1 MPVTDLR
8 PDADRAGA
16 PVQVKLSPSILNADF
31 GRLAEQVREAEAAG
45 ADYLHV
51 DVMDGQFVPNISL
64 GPAVVAAIRRATTI
78 PLDLHLMIEEPHRF
92 LPEFVKAGAGIMTVH
107 AEAVRHL
114 HATVAAIQDAGVRA
128 GVALNPATP
137 LAAIEEMVDRL
148 DLLLIMTVNPGFGG
162 QALIPETLD
171 KIARARALLDARGAR
186 AELEVDGGV
195 KADNVADVVRRGA
208 RVVVAGSAI
217 FVGGAGIHANTAAIR
232 AEIARA
238 TG

>member
-1 MPVTDLR
+1 MS
-8 PDADRAGA
+8 
-16 PVQVKLSPSILNADF
+16 VQVKLSPSILDADF

-51 DVMDGQFVPNISL
+51 DVMDGQFVPNITL
-64 GPAVVAAIRRATTI
+64 GPAVVAAIRRATTL
-78 PLDLHLMIEEPHRF
+78 PLDLHLMIEEPRRF
-92 LPEFVKAGAGIMTVH
+92 LPQFVEAGTSIMTVH

-114 HATVAAIQDAGVRA
+114 HATVAAIQQAGVRA

-137 LAAIEEMVDRL
+137 LEVVDEIVDRL

-162 QALIPETLD
+162 QQLIPETLD

-186 AELEVDGGV
+186 AELEVDGGI
-195 KADNVADVVRRGA
+195 KADNVAEVVRRGA

-217 FVGGAGIHANTAAIR
+217 FMEGGDIHANTAALR
-232 AEIARA
+232 TEIARA
-238 TG
+238 GS

>member
-1 MPVTDLR
+1 MF
-8 PDADRAGA
+8 
-16 PVQVKLSPSILNADF
+16 VQVKLSPSILDADF

-51 DVMDGQFVPNISL
+51 DVMDGQFVPNITL
-64 GPAVVAAIRRATTI
+64 GPAVIAAIRRATTL
-78 PLDLHLMIEEPHRF
+78 PLDLHLMIEEPRRF
-92 LPEFVKAGAGIMTVH
+92 LSQFVEAGASIMTVH

-114 HATVAAIQDAGVRA
+114 HATVAAIQQAGVRA

-137 LAAIEEMVDRL
+137 LTAVEEIVDRL

-162 QALIPETLD
+162 QQLIPETLD

-186 AELEVDGGV
+186 AELEVDGGI
-195 KADNVADVVRRGA
+195 KAKNVIEVVRRGA

-217 FVGGAGIHANTAAIR
+217 FVGGGGIHANTAALR

-238 TG
+238 TA

>member
-1 MPVTDLR
+1 M
-8 PDADRAGA
+8 
-16 PVQVKLSPSILNADF
+16 QIKLSPSILNADF

-45 ADYLHV
+45 ADYVHV

-64 GPAVVAAIRRATTI
+64 GPAVVAAIQRATSL
-78 PLDLHLMIEEPHRF
+78 PLDLHLMIEEPRRF
-92 LPEFVKAGAGIMTVH
+92 LSEFVRAGASIMTVH

-114 HATVAAIQDAGVRA
+114 HASVAAIQAAGIRA

-137 LAAIEEMVDRL
+137 LAAVEEIVDRL

-171 KIARARALLDARGAR
+171 KIARARAMLDARGAR
-186 AELEVDGGV
+186 AELEVDGGI
-195 KADNVADVVRRGA
+195 KADNIAEVVRRGA

-217 FVGGAGIHANTAAIR
+217 FVGGGGIHANTAALR

-238 TG
+238 GH

>member
-1 MPVTDLR
+1 M
-8 PDADRAGA
+8 
-16 PVQVKLSPSILNADF
+16 QIKLSPSILNADF

-64 GPAVVAAIRRATTI
+64 GPAIVAAIRQATTI
-78 PLDLHLMIEEPHRF
+78 PLDLHLMIEEPRRF
-92 LPEFVKAGAGIMTVH
+92 LREFVEAGAGIMTVH

-114 HATVAAIQDAGVRA
+114 HATVAAIQDAGARA

-137 LAAIEEMVDRL
+137 LSAVEEVVDRL

-171 KIARARALLDARGAR
+171 KIERARALLDGRGAR

-195 KADNVADVVRRGA
+195 KAENVAEVVRRGA

-217 FVGGAGIHANTAAIR
+217 FVGGAGIHANTAALR
-232 AEIARA
+232 A
-238 TG
+238 

>member
-1 MPVTDLR
+1 M
-8 PDADRAGA
+8 
-16 PVQVKLSPSILNADF
+16 QIKLSPSILNADF

-51 DVMDGQFVPNISL
+51 DVMDGQFVPNITL
-64 GPAVVAAIRRATTI
+64 GPAIVSAIRAATSL
-78 PLDLHLMIEEPHRF
+78 PLDLHLMIEEPRRF
-92 LPEFVKAGAGIMTVH
+92 LREFVEAGAGIMTVH

-114 HATVAAIQDAGVRA
+114 HATVAAIQDAGVKA

-137 LAAIEEMVDRL
+137 LSAVEEIVDRL
-148 DLLLIMTVNPGFGG
+148 DLLLVMTVNPGFGG

-195 KADNVADVVRRGA
+195 KADNVAEVVRRGA

-217 FVGGAGIHANTAAIR
+217 FVGGAGIHANTAALR

-238 TG
+238 TN

>member
-1 MPVTDLR
+1 
-8 PDADRAGA
+8 
-16 PVQVKLSPSILNADF
+16 VQVKLSPSILNADF

-64 GPAVVAAIRRATTI
+64 GPAVVAAIRQATTI
-78 PLDLHLMIEEPHRF
+78 PLDLHLMIEEPRRF
-92 LPEFVKAGAGIMTVH
+92 LPEFVAAGAGIMTVH
-107 AEAVRHL
+107 VEAVRHL

-137 LAAIEEMVDRL
+137 LAAVEEIVDRL

-162 QALIPETLD
+162 QTLIPETLD
-171 KIARARALLDARGAR
+171 KIARARALLDARSAR
-186 AELEVDGGV
+186 AELEVDGGI

-217 FVGGAGIHANTAAIR
+217 FVGGAGISANTAALR

-238 TG
+238 SG

>member
-1 MPVTDLR
+1 
-8 PDADRAGA
+8 
-16 PVQVKLSPSILNADF
+16 LNADF

-64 GPAVVAAIRRATTI
+64 GPAVVAAIRKATTI
-78 PLDLHLMIEEPHRF
+78 PLDLHLMIEEPRRF
-92 LPEFVKAGAGIMTVH
+92 LTEFVDAGAGIMTVH

-114 HATVAAIQDAGVRA
+114 HATVAAIQAAGVRA

-137 LAAIEEMVDRL
+137 LSAVEEIVDRL

-171 KIARARALLDARGAR
+171 KVARARAMLDARGAR

-195 KADNVADVVRRGA
+195 KADNVAEVVRRGA

-217 FVGGAGIHANTAAIR
+217 FVGGGGIHANTAAIR

-238 TG
+238 GCRPIG

>member
-1 MPVTDLR
+1 M
-8 PDADRAGA
+8 
-16 PVQVKLSPSILNADF
+16 QVKLSPSILNADF

-51 DVMDGQFVPNISL
+51 DVMDGQFVPNITL
-64 GPAVVAAIRRATTI
+64 GPAVVAAIRRATTL
-78 PLDLHLMIEEPHRF
+78 PLDVHLMIDEPRRF
-92 LPEFVKAGAGIMTVH
+92 LSEFVEAGAGIMTVH
-107 AEAVRHL
+107 TEAVRHL
-114 HATVAAIQDAGVRA
+114 HATVAAIQAAGVRA

-137 LAAIEEMVDRL
+137 LAAVEEIVDRL

-162 QALIPETLD
+162 QTLIPETLD
-171 KIARARALLDARGAR
+171 KIARARAMLDARAAH

-195 KADNVADVVRRGA
+195 KAENVAEVVRRGA

-217 FVGGAGIHANTAAIR
+217 FVGGGGIHANTAALR

-238 TG
+238 SR

>member
-1 MPVTDLR
+1 
-8 PDADRAGA
+8 
-16 PVQVKLSPSILNADF
+16 VQVKLSPSILNADF

-64 GPAVVAAIRRATTI
+64 GPAIVAAIRQATTI
-78 PLDLHLMIEEPHRF
+78 PLDLHLMIEEPRRF
-92 LPEFVKAGAGIMTVH
+92 LPEFVAAGTGIMTVH
-107 AEAVRHL
+107 AEAVKHL

-137 LAAIEEMVDRL
+137 LAAVEEIVDRL

-162 QALIPETLD
+162 QALIPEMLD
-171 KIARARALLDARGAR
+171 KIARARAMLDARGAR

-195 KADNVADVVRRGA
+195 KADNVAEIVRRGA

-217 FVGGAGIHANTAAIR
+217 FVGGAGIHGNTAAIR

-238 TG
+238 ISQSSS

>member
-1 MPVTDLR
+1 M
-8 PDADRAGA
+8 
-16 PVQVKLSPSILNADF
+16 QIKLSPSILNADF
-31 GRLAEQVREAEAAG
+31 GHLAEQVHAAEAAG

-64 GPAVVAAIRRATTI
+64 GPAIVAAIRQATTL

-92 LPEFVKAGAGIMTVH
+92 LREFVKAGASIMTVH

-137 LAAIEEMVDRL
+137 LSAVEEVVDRL
-148 DLLLIMTVNPGFGG
+148 DLLLVMTVNPGFGG
-162 QALIPETLD
+162 QSLIPETLG
-171 KIARARALLDARGAR
+171 KIERARAMLDARGAR

-195 KADNVADVVRRGA
+195 KLENVAEVVRRGA

-217 FVGGAGIHANTAAIR
+217 FVGGAGIAGNTAALR

-238 TG
+238 GAVG

>member
-1 MPVTDLR
+1 M
-8 PDADRAGA
+8 
-16 PVQVKLSPSILNADF
+16 QIKLSPSILNADF
-31 GRLAEQVREAEAAG
+31 GRLAEQVHEAEAAG

-51 DVMDGQFVPNISL
+51 DVMDGQFVPNITL
-64 GPAVVAAIRRATTI
+64 GPAIIAAIRQATSL
-78 PLDLHLMIEEPHRF
+78 PLDLHLMIEEPRRF
-92 LPEFVKAGAGIMTVH
+92 LREFVDAGAGIMTVH

-137 LAAIEEMVDRL
+137 LSAVEEIVDRL
-148 DLLLIMTVNPGFGG
+148 DLLLVMTVNPGFGG
-162 QALIPETLD
+162 QAFIPEMLD

-195 KADNVADVVRRGA
+195 KAENIAEVVRRGA

-217 FVGGAGIHANTAAIR
+217 FVGGGGIHANTAALR

-238 TG
+238 TR

>member
-1 MPVTDLR
+1 M
-8 PDADRAGA
+8 
-16 PVQVKLSPSILNADF
+16 QVKLSPSILNADF

-78 PLDLHLMIEEPHRF
+78 PLDLHLMIEEPRRF
-92 LPEFVKAGAGIMTVH
+92 LPEFVAAGAGIMTVH
-107 AEAVRHL
+107 VEAVRHV
-114 HATVAAIQDAGVRA
+114 HATIAAIQDAGVRA

-137 LAAIEEMVDRL
+137 LAAVEEIVDRL

-162 QALIPETLD
+162 QRLIPETLD

-186 AELEVDGGV
+186 AELEVDGGI
-195 KADNVADVVRRGA
+195 KADNVAEVVRRGA
-208 RVVVAGSAI
+208 RVVVVGSAI
-217 FVGGAGIHANTAAIR
+217 FVGGAGIHANTAAVR

-238 TG
+238 GR

>member
-1 MPVTDLR
+1 
-8 PDADRAGA
+8 
-16 PVQVKLSPSILNADF
+16 VQIKLSPSILNADF

-64 GPAVVAAIRRATTI
+64 GPAIVAAIRQATSL
-78 PLDLHLMIEEPHRF
+78 PLDLHLMIEEPRRF
-92 LPEFVKAGAGIMTVH
+92 LREFVEAGASIMTVH

-114 HATVAAIQDAGVRA
+114 HATVAAIQDAGVKA

-137 LAAIEEMVDRL
+137 LSTVEEIVDRL
-148 DLLLIMTVNPGFGG
+148 DLLLVMTVNPGFGG
-162 QALIPETLD
+162 QALIPATLE
-171 KIARARALLDARGAR
+171 KITRARALLDARGAR

-195 KADNVADVVRRGA
+195 KAENVGEVVRRGA

-217 FVGGAGIHANTAAIR
+217 FVGGGGIRANTAALR

>member
-1 MPVTDLR
+1 M
-8 PDADRAGA
+8 
-16 PVQVKLSPSILNADF
+16 QVKLSPSILNADF

-45 ADYLHV
+45 ADYIHV

-64 GPAVVAAIRRATTI
+64 GPAIVQAIRQATSL
-78 PLDLHLMIEEPHRF
+78 PLDLHLMIEEPRRF
-92 LPEFVKAGAGIMTVH
+92 LKEFVDAGAGIMTVH

-137 LAAIEEMVDRL
+137 LSAVEEVVDRL
-148 DLLLIMTVNPGFGG
+148 DVLLIMTVNPGFGG

-171 KIARARALLDARGAR
+171 KIARARAMLDARGAQ

-195 KADNVADVVRRGA
+195 KADNIAEVVRRGA

-217 FVGGAGIHANTAAIR
+217 FVGGNGIHGNMAALR
-232 AEIARA
+232 SQIARA
-238 TG
+238 AHRA

>member
-1 MPVTDLR
+1 M
-8 PDADRAGA
+8 
-16 PVQVKLSPSILNADF
+16 QIKLSPSILNADF

-51 DVMDGQFVPNISL
+51 DVMDGQFVPNITL
-64 GPAVVAAIRRATTI
+64 GPAIVAAIRQATI
-78 PLDLHLMIEEPHRF
+78 LPLDLHLMIEEPRRF
-92 LPEFVKAGAGIMTVH
+92 LREFVEAGASIMTVH

-114 HATVAAIQDAGVRA
+114 HATVAAIQDAGVKA

-137 LAAIEEMVDRL
+137 LSTVEEIVDRL
-148 DLLLIMTVNPGFGG
+148 DLLLVMTVNPGFGG
-162 QALIPETLD
+162 QALIPATLE
-171 KIARARALLDARGAR
+171 KITRARALLDARGAR

-195 KADNVADVVRRGA
+195 KAENVGEVVRRGA

-217 FVGGAGIHANTAAIR
+217 FVGGGGIRANTAALR

>member
-1 MPVTDLR
+1 M
-8 PDADRAGA
+8 
-16 PVQVKLSPSILNADF
+16 QVKLSPSILNADF
-31 GRLAEQVREAEAAG
+31 GRLAEQVREADAAG

-64 GPAVVAAIRRATTI
+64 GPAIVAAIRQATTI
-78 PLDLHLMIEEPHRF
+78 PLDLHLMIEEPRRF
-92 LPEFVKAGAGIMTVH
+92 LQEFVEAGAGIMTVH

-114 HATVAAIQDAGVRA
+114 HATVAAIQEAGVRA

-137 LAAIEEMVDRL
+137 LSAVEEVVDRL

-162 QALIPETLD
+162 QALIPATLD
-171 KIARARALLDARGAR
+171 KIARARALLDGRGAR

-195 KADNVADVVRRGA
+195 KAENVAEVVRRGA

-217 FVGGAGIHANTAAIR
+217 FVGGAGIHANTAALR

-238 TG
+238 TA

>member
-1 MPVTDLR
+1 M
-8 PDADRAGA
+8 
-16 PVQVKLSPSILNADF
+16 QIKLSPSILNADF

-51 DVMDGQFVPNISL
+51 DVMDGQFVPNITL
-64 GPAVVAAIRRATTI
+64 GPAIVAAIRQATSL
-78 PLDLHLMIEEPHRF
+78 PLDLHLMIEEPRRF
-92 LPEFVKAGAGIMTVH
+92 LREFVDAGAGIMTVH

-114 HATVAAIQDAGVRA
+114 HATVAAIQDAGVKA

-137 LAAIEEMVDRL
+137 LSAVEEIVDRL
-148 DLLLIMTVNPGFGG
+148 DLLLVMTVNPGFGG
-162 QALIPETLD
+162 QALIPETLE

-195 KADNVADVVRRGA
+195 KAENVGEVVRRGA

-217 FVGGAGIHANTAAIR
+217 FVGGSGINGNTAALR